1 VPVPAAP
8 PATGKVLLAVS
19 PWGQVDVDG
28 VPSGT
33 APPLNSLTLS
43 AGRHTITIRNDDFP
57 PLVRHIE
64 VDPERPVQLKH
75 RFGP

>member
-1 VPVPAAP
+1 
-8 PATGKVLLAVS
+8 
-19 PWGQVDVDG
+19 VDVDG

>member
-1 VPVPAAP
+1 M
-8 PATGKVLLAVS
+8 GKVMLAVS

-33 APPLNSLTLS
+33 APPMTSLTLS
-43 AGRHTITIRNDDFP
+43 AGRHTITIRNEDFP
-57 PLVRHIE
+57 PLVRHVE